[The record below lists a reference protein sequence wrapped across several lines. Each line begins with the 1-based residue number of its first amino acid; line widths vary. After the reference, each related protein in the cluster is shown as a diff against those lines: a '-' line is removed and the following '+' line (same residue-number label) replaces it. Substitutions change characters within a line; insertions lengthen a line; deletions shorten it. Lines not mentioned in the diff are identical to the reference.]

1 MTGCLCAKSLTENVD
16 NSVIGLVSSMTKKA
30 PKVKKKKTFKNLNNK
45 IYNSRVK
52 IILNNKTKNKKETLG
67 AVTEMQHLFS
77 PFEKECS
84 VSVDNMKKTNR
95 FIFNKYCLLR
105 VLG

>member
-1 MTGCLCAKSLTENVD
+1 MCKIIDRKCRHFCKRFSFIDDQKS
-16 NSVIGLVSSMTKKA
+16 TKS
-30 PKVKKKKTFKNLNNK
+30 KKKNFKKNLNNK
-45 IYNSRVK
+45 TYNSPLK

-84 VSVDNMKKTNR
+84 VSVDNKSFY
-95 FIFNKYCLLR
+95 FIKILFIAGIRMMYYKRCC
-105 VLG
+105 